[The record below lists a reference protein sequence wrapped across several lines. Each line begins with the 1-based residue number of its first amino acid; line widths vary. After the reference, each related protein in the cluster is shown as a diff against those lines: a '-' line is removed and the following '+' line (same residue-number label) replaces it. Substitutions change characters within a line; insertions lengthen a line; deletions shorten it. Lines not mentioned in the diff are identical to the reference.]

1 MSENHTLMK
10 SSDFLA
16 QVHELEQLKY
26 GDGEALRRAEQ
37 QARDAL
43 ARMKRESSE
52 TQQHISRQR
61 QLLQQKLQEVE
72 NETIATLRDA
82 TISVEQARQRIG
94 QLQASIK
101 EVTRS
106 ISDIVESTKGTYA
119 NAATMYAQAKE
130 EITASLL
137 DPNYARFA
145 SNELQSI
152 NQRINLLSGKDLS
165 GAAIQAEV
173 QMIMTDIYLMDVI
186 VSNKR
191 VSFIQDQAE
200 ALRLAETLLA
210 KARNV
215 RENNREEV
223 GNKNTRLMDIDFWTD
238 GCFREME
245 QETAILRQHIL
256 AGQTDAGYS
265 CEQQKKDVARLRE
278 LERIEDLLVAD
289 ARAKMNLSYYRQE
302 QGELIQ
308 EILETDHR
316 YMLVAKGFAKGG
328 DEREAYILRMR
339 HEKSGAQIEVIINPG
354 EKDGEADVYFR
365 VDSTTYMDSATM
377 ASITEAIAK
386 DLEENGVEMKQYRAC
401 HPEQMPQ
408 FQPSDTLDISSQA
421 RQYHGIRQRQPMAMP
436 SA

>member
-1 MSENHTLMK
+1 MSANHTYMS

-16 QVHELEQLKY
+16 QVHELEQLKH

-43 ARMKRESSE
+43 ARMQRESGE
-52 TQQHISRQR
+52 TQQRISRQR
-61 QLLQQKLQEVE
+61 QLLQQKLQGVE
-72 NETIATLRDA
+72 NEVIATLRDA
-82 TISVEQARQRIG
+82 SVSAEQARQRIG
-94 QLQASIK
+94 HLQENIK
-101 EVTRS
+101 EVTQS
-106 ISDIVESTKGTYA
+106 ISNIMESTKGTYA
-119 NAATMYAQAKE
+119 NAADMYAQAKA
-130 EITASLL
+130 EITASIL

-145 SNELQSI
+145 NDELKSI
-152 NQRINLLSGKDLS
+152 NLRINNLSGKDFC
-165 GAAIQAEV
+165 GAAMQAEV
-173 QMIMTDIYLMDVI
+173 QMIMTDIYHMDII

-191 VSFIQDQAE
+191 VAFIQDQAE
-200 ALRLAETLLA
+200 ALKLAETLMA
-210 KARNV
+210 KASNV

-223 GNKNTRLMDIDFWTD
+223 GNKSSRLMDIDFWTD

-245 QETAILRQHIL
+245 QEAKAIRQRVL
-256 AGQTDAGYS
+256 DGQTDAEYS
-265 CEQQKKDVARLRE
+265 HQQLQKDLARLRE
-278 LERIEDLLVAD
+278 LEKIEDLLVAN

-302 QGELIQ
+302 QGQLIQ
-308 EILETDHR
+308 EILEADHR
-316 YMLVAKGFAKGG
+316 YALVSKGFVNGG

-354 EKDGEADVYFR
+354 EIDGETDVYFR

-377 ASITEAIAK
+377 ASITESIAK
-386 DLEENGVEMKQYRAC
+386 DLEENGVDMKQYRAC

-421 RQYHGIRQRQPMAMP
+421 RLYHDIKQRKPMIMP

>member
-1 MSENHTLMK
+1 MSENHTHM
-10 SSDFLA
+10 SSADFLA
-16 QVHELEQLKY
+16 QVHELEQLKQ

-43 ARMKRESSE
+43 ARMQRESSK
-52 TQQHISRQR
+52 TQQNISRQR
-61 QLLQQKLQEVE
+61 QRLQQKLQEVE
-72 NETIATLRDA
+72 NKVIATLTDA
-82 TISVEQARQRIG
+82 SVTAEQAQQRIG

-101 EVTRS
+101 EVTQS

-145 SNELQSI
+145 NDELQAI
-152 NQRINLLSGKDLS
+152 NQRINLLSGKELS

-173 QMIMTDIYLMDVI
+173 QMIMTDIYHMDII

-191 VSFIQDQAE
+191 VAFIQDQAE

-210 KARNV
+210 KASNV

-223 GNKNTRLMDIDFWTD
+223 GNKSSRLMDIDFWTD

-245 QETAILRQHIL
+245 QEAKTIRQRVL
-256 AGQTDAGYS
+256 DGQTDAEYS
-265 CEQQKKDVARLRE
+265 HQQLQKDLARLRE
-278 LERIEDLLVAD
+278 LEKIEDLLVAN

-302 QGELIQ
+302 QGQLIQ
-308 EILETDHR
+308 DILETDHR
-316 YMLVAKGFAKGG
+316 YTLVSKGFAGG

-377 ASITEAIAK
+377 ASITGAIAK
-386 DLEENGVEMKQYRAC
+386 DLEENGVDMKQYRAC

-408 FQPSDTLDISSQA
+408 YQPGDPLDISEQA
-421 RQYHGIRQRQPMAMP
+421 RKYHGIAQRQPMSILFP
-436 SA
+436 S